1 MQNTGN
7 RNGFTL
13 IELLVVL
20 FIVGILVALAVNVG
34 SRVINEANRK
44 ETITIQKIAMRAVEK
59 YRDDKD
65 EYPNDPNY
73 LFANT
78 AATKILMNLP
88 KDALQNN
95 VIYDAYD
102 RPMRYDPTGGMGG
115 VPVWISDGLDGDP
128 NTDEDNIRSDDN

>member
-34 SRVINEANRK
+34 GRVINEANRK

-59 YRDDKD
+59 YKEEDG
-65 EYPNDPNY
+65 NDPGDLDDLFNY
-73 LFANT
+73 PAVE
-78 AATKILMNLP
+78 KILMNLP
-88 KDALQNN
+88 KDALKDGK
-95 VIYDAYD
+95 VFDAYD
-102 RPMRYDPTGGMGG
+102 REMKYDPNGGMGG
-115 VPVWISDGLDGDP
+115 VPVWISDGPDTG
-128 NTDEDNIRSDDN
+128 TTEDDIRSDEH